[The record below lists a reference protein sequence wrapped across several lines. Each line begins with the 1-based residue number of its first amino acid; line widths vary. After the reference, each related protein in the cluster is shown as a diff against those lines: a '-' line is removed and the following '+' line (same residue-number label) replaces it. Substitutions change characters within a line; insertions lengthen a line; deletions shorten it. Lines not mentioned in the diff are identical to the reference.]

1 MKDIV
6 QTRLF
11 INYDDLCELVGDTKH
26 SFRTFHF
33 TTEVRNDS
41 YVSIDLSDWK
51 LNSLIEDLEMDYAIN
66 YSYYGSDWREQFE
79 NSIKLINIL
88 REEYGIKT
96 NVLTY
101 ISW

>member
-41 YVSIDLSDWK
+41 YVSIDLSDWN
-51 LNSLIEDLEMDYAIN
+51 LNTLVEDLEMDYAIN
-66 YSYYGSDWREQFE
+66 YSYYGSDWHEQFE

>member
-1 MKDIV
+1 MKVIV

-26 SFRTFHF
+26 RLDTFYF

-41 YVSIDLSDWK
+41 YVSLDLSDWR
-51 LNSLIEDLEMDYAIN
+51 LNDLAEDLEMDYAHN
-66 YSYYGSDWREQFE
+66 YSYYGSNWHEQFE

-96 NVLTY
+96 SVLTY

>member
-41 YVSIDLSDWK
+41 YVSIDLSDWN
-51 LNSLIEDLEMDYAIN
+51 LNTLVEDLEMDYAIN
-66 YSYYGSDWREQFE
+66 YSYYGSDWH
-79 NSIKLINIL
+79 
-88 REEYGIKT
+88 
-96 NVLTY
+96 
-101 ISW
+101 